1 MHVLGLIPN
10 GGEPYRYLHRR
21 LDGCSG
27 RWTVT
32 GHWTWWILTCGQGQ
46 HSGARWIGLWPCA
59 WPCVDVGNPGVVGNG
74 EPHEGKRRVGLQ
86 HL

>member
-1 MHVLGLIPN
+1 MEVSHIGICIADWTAALG
-10 GGEPYRYLHRR
+10 
-21 LDGCSG
+21 DGQSL
-27 RWTVT
+27 VT
-32 GHWTWWILTCGQGQ
+32 GRGGYSLA
-46 HSGARWIGLWPCA
+46 ARANTVVRAGLWPCA